1 MTDQV
6 TLLHSQLLFER
17 NQCLQHAARN
27 RRLLREMHKS
37 CAETEDFLT
46 MVNII
51 VVVIADIVCL
61 CCSKIKYILWSK
73 Q

>member
-1 MTDQV
+1 VMRDQV

-37 CAETEDFLT
+37 STDKEDLLT

-51 VVVIADIVCL
+51 ILAVAGIVILMFAL
-61 CCSKIKYILWSK
+61 
-73 Q
+73 

>member
-1 MTDQV
+1 MMTDQV

-27 RRLLREMHKS
+27 RRLLSEMHKS
-37 CAETEDFLT
+37 STDKEDLLT

-51 VVVIADIVCL
+51 YSHMLIYL
-61 CCSKIKYILWSK
+61 T
-73 Q
+73 